1 MTATEKMSAARF
13 LDAAA
18 GYLGTGYFGSGPF
31 DGRESPVF
39 SDDPPPAEPADTPRP
54 AADTPRPAA
63 SAPAA
68 PSSAAST
75 APPPPDTAQ
84 PPSPAPAAGGRSGL
98 ESIAAAIRA
107 CEGCPLCST
116 RHLAVP
122 GEGAPHPLVLV
133 VGEGPG
139 ADEDASGRPFVG
151 AAGQLLDKMLLSIG
165 LERSR
170 NCFIANV
177 VKCRPPG
184 NRDPLPAETAACLH
198 FFESQFEM
206 LAPRLVLTVGKV
218 AAHVLLGTDGGTS
231 ALNITRLRGN
241 WRVYRG
247 VPLLPSFHPSYL
259 LRDASQKQF
268 AWEDLKALCRRLAD
282 LDPQYAAQTAELR
295 KARGI

>member
-31 DGRESPVF
+31 DGREPPVF
-39 SDDPPPAEPADTPRP
+39 SDDPPPAEPPP

-68 PSSAAST
+68 DTPRPVAPSSATAST
-75 APPPPDTAQ
+75 ASSPA
-84 PPSPAPAAGGRSGL
+84 PAPAAGGRSGL

-122 GEGAPHPLVLV
+122 GEGAVHPLVLV

-206 LAPRLVLTVGKV
+206 LKPRLVLTVGKV